1 MIVID
6 TLAYHKHQ
14 FSSVDRTL
22 ELYFAGCHHNCPD
35 CQNKE
40 LQVQS
45 IETCRW
51 LTPIGVCAEL
61 FDYVGIAKQVHILG
75 GEPLEQ
81 PVNAINELT
90 FLLKEL
96 GFKNIILFTGSIIPK
111 EFITKSNKVFEHVDY
126 VKTGPYDKTKPNIEK
141 IPDTETGII
150 LASTNQKIYKVT

>member
-45 IETCRW
+45 IETCKW
-51 LTPIGVCAEL
+51 TTPISVCAEL

-90 FLLKEL
+90 FLLKEM

-126 VKTGPYDKTKPNIEK
+126 VKTGPYDKTNPNIEK

>member
-14 FSSVDRTL
+14 FTSVDRTL

-45 IETCRW
+45 IETCKW
-51 LTPIGVCAEL
+51 TTPISVCAEL

-90 FLLKEL
+90 FLLKEM